1 MSFKSFKNRALR
13 KVLFKKQQGAVGALY
28 KELKILKFTD
38 ILSDVSD

>member
-1 MSFKSFKNRALR
+1 MSFKNFKNRALR
-13 KVLFKKQQGAVGALY
+13 KVLFKKQQCAVSASY